1 MRYFGRSV
9 PSLSSGQLQH
19 FVDKLRGSG
28 DPDAIFEMA
37 LLLAKAYEP
46 WPDPATASAF
56 QGERA
61 QSAWMLAAC
70 RAGYDCARGSRPMD
84 MICMTMFACNHADY
98 ERYLWSNHDT
108 AELRAELTRLVTL
121 VERDVLQMQPTR

>member
-1 MRYFGRSV
+1 
-9 PSLSSGQLQH
+9 
-19 FVDKLRGSG
+19 
-28 DPDAIFEMA
+28 
-37 LLLAKAYEP
+37 
-46 WPDPATASAF
+46 
-56 QGERA
+56 
-61 QSAWMLAAC
+61 
-70 RAGYDCARGSRPMD
+70 MD